1 MRGSVAALATPV
13 GDSIE
18 QINSFKAPL
27 LNRILDNPEDPE
39 RRSVILDLGSASQAL
54 FDRLS
59 TTRPCR
65 IEVADLVNDGGLSE
79 LDRIDSLDDADD
91 SDARDP
97 ARILELLPP
106 ANEER
111 LDLILCWDLPNYLT
125 LGSLK
130 RLIDSIS
137 GRSWLRG
144 DDPRHSM
151 WLQNRFDEAIR
162 NEVVPAIR
170 QDCRSGDIEIISA
183 GASIGAFWALEV
195 LCRHPDVFRAA
206 VAMSGT
212 YDLARWRHGHW
223 SDDYFYSSP
232 LHFLPGLDGPVLDR
246 LRTRFVILATGS
258 GAWED
263 PGETWRMARAL
274 GDKAIANRVDVW
286 SEHHRHD
293 WPTWHE
299 MLPLY
304 LDDLAS

>member
-1 MRGSVAALATPV
+1 MTLHEAWYSGRVGEWINMVRWGEWGTPV
-13 GDSIE
+13 LVFPTAGGDAWEVERCGLIGALSGLID
-18 QINSFKAPL
+18 AG
-27 LNRILDNPEDPE
+27 RIKVY
-39 RRSVILDLGSASQAL
+39 S
-54 FDRLS
+54 
-59 TTRPCR
+59 
-65 IEVADLVNDGGLSE
+65 
-79 LDRIDSLDDADD
+79 
-91 SDARDP
+91 
-97 ARILELLPP
+97 
-106 ANEER
+106 
-111 LDLILCWDLPNYLT
+111 
-125 LGSLK
+125 
-130 RLIDSIS
+130 IDSIS

-232 LHFLPGLDGPVLDR
+232 LDFLPGLDGPVLDR